1 MVCSGPRFNVV
12 PSDTTNMMY
21 HSEELLLTKSLGRT
35 VARLVSFFVR
45 AVMLLGLGLTAWG
58 GRDLEQEVSRLFV
71 GHVVTLRNF
80 CIGNNLVYG
89 STGQLLSRAEPG
101 YYSRDG
107 MVEIYSV
114 KLSSENEIIM
124 RGKRVC
130 LLLDP
135 EKGELNNVWTGD
147 QAEIRVQLGPK
158 HLDLAAAISVL
169 QRVFFTAQD
178 DLALFVPPYWRN
190 CLQQKLVRSDEHSSW
205 ECIVPD
211 KRQVTDFTGKKI
223 SWDIPP
229 PDNSAHNGMQMY
241 RLKHRV
247 AYLTEGGVVPP
258 QLLAAPDPLFQWIQR
273 RAKLLEMTIILS
285 LDVGA
290 DGKPSDIT
298 VVSPVGLGM
307 DDQAAET
314 VAKWHFQPGK
324 CKDQPCAVHARVVFE
339 ITPVH

>member
-1 MVCSGPRFNVV
+1 
-12 PSDTTNMMY
+12 
-21 HSEELLLTKSLGRT
+21 LTKRLDLT
-35 VARLVSFFVR
+35 IARFVSFFVMP
-45 AVMLLGLGLTAWG
+45 AMLLGLGLPAWG
-58 GRDLEQEVSRLFV
+58 GRDIEQEVSGLFV

-80 CIGNNLVYG
+80 YGGNNLLYG
-89 STGQLLSRAEPG
+89 SVGQLLSRAEPG

-114 KLSSENEIIM
+114 KLSTEDVMIM

-147 QAEIRVQLGPK
+147 QVEIRVQLGPK
-158 HLDLAAAISVL
+158 PLDLAAAISVL

-190 CLQQKLVRSDEHSSW
+190 CLQQKLFRSDEHSPW
-205 ECIVPD
+205 ECTVPD

-229 PDNSAHNGMQMY
+229 PDNSPHNGMQMY

-247 AYLTEGGVVPP
+247 AYLMEEGMVPP
-258 QLLAAPDPLFQWIQR
+258 QLLSAPDPLFQWIQR

-298 VVSPVGLGM
+298 VVSPVGMGM
-307 DDQAAET
+307 DDQAAEM
-314 VAKWHFQPGK
+314 VAKWHFRPGK

-339 ITPVH
+339 ITPLH